1 MSSSTRTQP
10 SVRAA
15 APGAQDTRRHADL
28 PDPTAASV
36 ATTAGPPRLGT
47 PGREVPA
54 GLPEIPDPRSV
65 SPMDARA
72 LSTALFERLAVLEE
86 GTSEY
91 SYVRNTLVE
100 LNLSL
105 VKFAAL
111 RFGGRAEPMEDI
123 IQVGTIGLIKAIN
136 RFDIEREVE
145 FASFALPTVVG
156 EIKRFFR
163 DSSWSVRVQR
173 RLQELRIDLA
183 KALDLLEQ
191 QLGRRPTTAELSEYL
206 NVSEEEVLEGEC
218 ASNGYT
224 AQSLDATVND
234 EEATNAVTR
243 RLGKEDPA
251 FDIVDSLEAL
261 KPLIAALDERDRLIL
276 SLRFRE
282 ELTQSEIGERLGIS
296 QMHVSRLLSR
306 ILQKLRVGIMDDAP
320 ARPDQ
325 D

>member
-1 MSSSTRTQP
+1 MSSSTHTQP

-15 APGAQDTRRHADL
+15 APGTAEPPRRTDV
-28 PDPTAASV
+28 PDPTAVPA
-36 ATTAGPPRLGT
+36 ATTGPPR
-47 PGREVPA
+47 PGAPARAVPA

-86 GTSEY
+86 GTPEY

-136 RFDIEREVE
+136 RFEIGREVE

-163 DSSWSVRVQR
+163 DSSWSVRVPR

-191 QLGRRPTTAELSEYL
+191 QLGRRPTTAELSQYL
-206 NVSEEEVLEGEC
+206 HVSEEEVLEGEC
-218 ASNGYT
+218 AANGYT

-234 EEATNAVTR
+234 EDATNAVTR
-243 RLGKEDPA
+243 RLGMEDPA

-261 KPLIAALDERDRLIL
+261 KPLIAGLDERDRLIL

-296 QMHVSRLLSR
+296 QMHVSRLLAR
-306 ILQKLRVGIMDDAP
+306 ILQRLRAGIMDDGP
-320 ARPDQ
+320 ALPAQ

>member
-1 MSSSTRTQP
+1 MSSSAHTRP
-10 SVRAA
+10 SARTAPGTEEAPGRAHARDRTA
-15 APGAQDTRRHADL
+15 APA
-28 PDPTAASV
+28 
-36 ATTAGPPRLGT
+36 ATTVVPARLGT
-47 PGREVPA
+47 PRRGVPA
-54 GLPEIPDPRSV
+54 GLPEILDPRSV
-65 SPMDARA
+65 SPMDART
-72 LSTALFERLAVLEE
+72 LSTALFERLATLEE
-86 GTSEY
+86 GTSEH

-111 RFGGRAEPMEDI
+111 RFAGRAEPMEDI

-156 EIKRFFR
+156 EVKRFFR
-163 DSSWSVRVQR
+163 DSSWSVRVPR

-224 AQSLDATVND
+224 AQSLDATVNE

-243 RLGKEDPA
+243 RLGREDPA
-251 FDIVDSLEAL
+251 FDLIDSLEAL
-261 KPLIAALDERDRLIL
+261 KPLIADLDERDRLIL

-296 QMHVSRLLSR
+296 QMHVSRLLAR
-306 ILQKLRVGIMDDAP
+306 ILQELRAGIMDDAP
-320 ARPDQ
+320 AADQ

>member
-1 MSSSTRTQP
+1 MSSSTPTQP
-10 SVRAA
+10 SV
-15 APGAQDTRRHADL
+15 GAQAPR
-28 PDPTAASV
+28 TAR
-36 ATTAGPPRLGT
+36 PPN
-47 PGREVPA
+47 

-72 LSTALFERLAVLEE
+72 LSTVLFERLAVLEE
-86 GTSEY
+86 GTPEY

-111 RFGGRAEPMEDI
+111 RFAGRAEPMEDI

-136 RFDIEREVE
+136 RFETGREVE

-163 DSSWSVRVQR
+163 DSSWSVRVPR

-206 NVSEEEVLEGEC
+206 QVSEEEVLEGER

-224 AQSLDATVND
+224 AQSLDATVNE

-261 KPLIAALDERDRLIL
+261 KPLIAGLDERDRLIL

-296 QMHVSRLLSR
+296 QMHVSRLLAR
-306 ILQKLRVGIMDDAP
+306 ILKMLRAGIMDDAP
-320 ARPDQ
+320 ARPGRD
-325 D
+325 

>member
-1 MSSSTRTQP
+1 MSSSTPSQGTVRTETPDRTEP
-10 SVRAA
+10 S
-15 APGAQDTRRHADL
+15 DI
-28 PDPTAASV
+28 TAASRHLC
-36 ATTAGPPRLGT
+36 AAGRGAPD
-47 PGREVPA
+47 
-54 GLPEIPDPRSV
+54 GLPQIPDPRAV

-72 LSTALFERLAVLEE
+72 LSTTLFERMAVLEE
-86 GTSEY
+86 GTPEY

-111 RFGGRAEPMEDI
+111 RFTGRSEPMEDI

-136 RFDIEREVE
+136 RFEIEREVE

-163 DSSWSVRVQR
+163 DSSWSVRVPR

-183 KALDLLEQ
+183 KALDVLEQ
-191 QLGRRPTTAELSEYL
+191 GLGRRPTTAELSEYL
-206 NVSEEEVLEGEC
+206 HVSEEEVLEGER

-234 EEATNAVTR
+234 DEASNAVTR
-243 RLGKEDPA
+243 RLGREDPA

-296 QMHVSRLLSR
+296 QMHVSRLLAR
-306 ILQKLRVGIMDDAP
+306 ILQTLRAGIMDDAP
-320 ARPDQ
+320 ACPDR

>member
-1 MSSSTRTQP
+1 MPSSTPSQGTVRTEIP
-10 SVRAA
+10 GPTEPPGITPASRHLGVAGRG
-15 APGAQDTRRHADL
+15 APD
-28 PDPTAASV
+28 
-36 ATTAGPPRLGT
+36 
-47 PGREVPA
+47 
-54 GLPEIPDPRSV
+54 GLPEIPDPRAV

-72 LSTALFERLAVLEE
+72 LSTTLFERMAVLEE
-86 GTSEY
+86 GTPEH

-111 RFGGRAEPMEDI
+111 RFTGRSEPMEDI

-136 RFDIEREVE
+136 RFEIEREVE

-163 DSSWSVRVQR
+163 DSSWSVRVPR

-183 KALDLLEQ
+183 KALDVLEQ
-191 QLGRRPTTAELSEYL
+191 GLGRRPTTAELSEYL
-206 NVSEEEVLEGEC
+206 HVSEEEVLEGER

-234 EEATNAVTR
+234 DEASNTVTR
-243 RLGKEDPA
+243 RLGREDPA

-296 QMHVSRLLSR
+296 QMHVSRLLAR
-306 ILQKLRVGIMDDAP
+306 ILQTLRTGIMDDAP
-320 ARPDQ
+320 GRPDR

>member
-1 MSSSTRTQP
+1 MSRSTPTRQ
-10 SVRAA
+10 SV
-15 APGAQDTRRHADL
+15 PGETPESVGGPEPLLATERHAV
-28 PDPTAASV
+28 PD
-36 ATTAGPPRLGT
+36 
-47 PGREVPA
+47 
-54 GLPEIPDPRSV
+54 GLPEIPDPRAV

-72 LSTALFERLAVLEE
+72 LSTTLFARLADLEE

-105 VKFAAL
+105 VKFASL
-111 RFGGRAEPMEDI
+111 RFANRAEPMEDI

-136 RFDIEREVE
+136 RFDLEREVE
-145 FASFALPTVVG
+145 FASFALPTVIG

-163 DSSWSVRVQR
+163 DSSWSVRVPR

-183 KALDLLEQ
+183 KALDVLEQ
-191 QLGRRPTTAELSEYL
+191 RLGRRPTTTELAAYL
-206 NVSEEEVLEGEC
+206 HVSEEEVVEGER

-234 EEATNAVTR
+234 EDASNSVTR
-243 RLGKEDPA
+243 RLGIDDPA
-251 FDIVDSLEAL
+251 FDIIDSLEAL
-261 KPLIAALDERDRLIL
+261 KPLIATLDERDRLIL

-296 QMHVSRLLSR
+296 QMHVSRLLAR
-306 ILQKLRVGIMDDAP
+306 ILEKLRAGVMDDSSAVP
-320 ARPDQ
+320 VTD
-325 D
+325 